1 MKHTVTYIQ
10 WGSHMFENRKLLV
23 LAMMLLFLVAGAS
36 AAKFVIHDKD
46 ASLSLAATPD
56 HEVAFSV
63 VIAENPDS
71 YSASMSA
78 DDSSGASASQESN
91 IGGADFIFSASA
103 AVDPEGDT
111 AYTAT
116 ETYQGSTETTQT
128 AHASQGNSVSVSQ
141 DTTSVAVAG
150 ASVSNATD
158 AEGNTASQC
167 IAFLMGINDVNL
179 TADTSD
185 SATAS
190 QSGLFAGLFAHTLGF
205 AETTIGDTSY
215 THALIGA
222 GGMAFDNTATASET
236 TSASQDLIMGG
247 LLGSAHAASID
258 HEGNF
263 ASQSVGFVDG
273 ILGAGQST
281 NTDATATASQSGL
294 FAGLSAGSLGLAA
307 SSEGDISTTHAGVFL
322 GGMTFDDTATA
333 QDTNTTASQ
342 DVMLAG
348 LLGSAHA
355 GSIDQNG
362 NIATQDAGFVAG
374 VLNTDQTTDTLSS
387 ANAAQ
392 TGDFVGLGAMT
403 NGFALSSEGDVSHT
417 YAGVFTGGMTFDD
430 TATAQ
435 DTNTTASQDVMLA
448 GLLGSAHAGSIDQ
461 NGNIATQ
468 DAGFVAGVLNTD
480 QTTDT
485 LSSANAAQT
494 GDFVGLGAM
503 TNGFALSSE
512 GDVSHTY
519 AGVFT
524 GGMTFDNMA
533 TAKDTNTTASQ
544 DVLLAGLLGSA
555 HSGSIDQ
562 NGNIATQDAGFVAGV
577 LNTDQTTDTLSSANA
592 AQKGDFIGLGAMT
605 NGLAISAEGDISH
618 TYAGVFTGGMTFDDT
633 ATAQDTNT
641 TASQDV
647 MLAGLLGSAHAGSI
661 DQNGNIATQD
671 AGFVAGVLNTDQTTD
686 TLSSANALQTGDFVG
701 LGALT
706 NGFALAANGDI
717 SHSHAGVLAGE
728 MTFNNEAT
736 AQDTFTSS
744 GQTVNISALAGFASV
759 GSNDGINT
767 TEEGSGIILGSLDVT
782 QEATTSASAHAFQY
796 GTMDALYG
804 TTWGEATNG
813 AQQSWTKAD
822 IVVGT
827 MTFDNN
833 ATADGNTKAG
843 QTLNM
848 TALFGNASAGSNDG
862 MGNVTNEGSGIII
875 GTQDLTQS
883 VNTTGS
889 AHAVQNGTMSA
900 ALGYTWGEAT
910 NGAQQSW
917 TKADIVVGTMSFDNN
932 ATADG
937 STRAGQKLN
946 MTALFGNASA
956 GSNDGMGNVTNEG
969 SGIIIGTQDLTQS
982 VNTTGSAHAVQSG
995 TMSAALG
1002 DTWGEATNG
1011 AQQSWTKAD
1020 IVVGT
1025 MSFDNNATADGSTR
1039 AGQTLNMTALY
1050 GNASAG
1056 SNDGR
1061 GNVTSLGSGIILG
1074 TKTVTQEVN
1083 TSGSAHAVQSGTMD
1097 AALGYTWGEATN
1109 GAQQSW
1115 TKADIVVGTMTF
1127 DNNATADGNTK
1138 AGQKLNMTAL
1148 FGNASAG
1155 SNDGL
1160 GNVTNEGS
1168 GIILGTKTVT
1178 QEVNTSGSAYAVQS
1192 GTMDALYGTTWG
1204 EATNGDQQS
1213 WTKAGVVLGTMTFD
1227 NYATSDTTTEAGQAV
1242 TIDGLL
1248 DIPIV
1253 GAIAGAGSTEAGS
1266 TDGTNTTSLGT
1277 EFILGSLENTQTT
1290 HTETGA
1296 GVSADQEGTIPFA
1309 VYGRIWGE
1317 AIDVDGARSWTNGT
1331 VIVSTMTFDTD
1342 AHAGSS
1348 TSATQDISMLG
1359 LSGIASAGSTD
1370 GTNSTEVGAEIVG
1383 SDFTGIITGLQ
1394 NIDWTEIDLDDITT
1408 LIPEVI
1414 GNINAGYL
1422 DMNQQA
1428 DTSASAHASQDGTVI
1443 ALGEGR
1449 TWSTA
1454 TSGPDEESWTAANMT
1469 TGIIILDS
1477 NNAAA
1482 GASTSADQ
1490 DVLVFGL
1497 YGNSTAGSKDGA
1509 SSTEVGA
1516 EILGGTLSLDSIGD
1530 LIEDPSNILG
1540 FIGDALLSGDIGSG
1554 SIDIEQQADTIAS
1567 AHASQDGT
1575 VTAFADGRI
1584 WGEAKS
1590 GEINRSWTEAG
1601 VSAGVVPGTIKVNSN
1616 SVSAGPKTY
1625 AAQNLEISAP
1635 GATIFGSGGSGYAR
1649 SGSTNEVN
1657 GNYAIVG
1664 AGFTNSNY
1672 NFGTLKVNQWTET
1685 DSLPGYAKAN
1695 QTAQAGSSYYVGW
1708 PVYGWVPL
1716 TYVNT
1721 YWTKAEAGN
1730 NLGLNASIGTIG
1742 TPNGAGNANMRTETA
1757 GAVGATTRSYVSE
1770 QKTRLTGSSSTQAF
1784 ANNTLGST
1792 SSPVRTGAIT
1802 YGYAYAEAVA
1812 READII

>member
-417 YAGVFTGGMTFDD
+417 YAGVFTGGMTFD
-430 TATAQ
+430 
-435 DTNTTASQDVMLA
+435 
-448 GLLGSAHAGSIDQ
+448 
-461 NGNIATQ
+461 
-468 DAGFVAGVLNTD
+468 
-480 QTTDT
+480 
-485 LSSANAAQT
+485 
-494 GDFVGLGAM
+494 
-503 TNGFALSSE
+503 
-512 GDVSHTY
+512 
-519 AGVFT
+519 
-524 GGMTFDNMA
+524 NMA

-843 QTLNM
+843 QT
-848 TALFGNASAGSNDG
+848 
-862 MGNVTNEGSGIII
+862 
-875 GTQDLTQS
+875 
-883 VNTTGS
+883 
-889 AHAVQNGTMSA
+889 
-900 ALGYTWGEAT
+900 
-910 NGAQQSW
+910 
-917 TKADIVVGTMSFDNN
+917 
-932 ATADG
+932 
-937 STRAGQKLN
+937 LN